1 MKDLKVYSDKELIQI
16 ILGDK
21 TPEVADQIL
30 TYQVGGLRALNRID
44 EAYLLHLGV
53 TQGRREKL
61 LCSLELGRRIQ
72 FAEVSE
78 NFTVKSSSDVFE
90 FFKPSLSA
98 LSHEQFHI
106 VYLNRANRLIKDVCI
121 SKGGLTGTVVDT
133 RIILKE
139 ALILNASSMVL
150 VHNHPSGNK
159 MPSSADITITK
170 KLTEAGKAVE
180 IPVLDHIIIADQSYY
195 SFADDGAL

>member
-1 MKDLKVYSDKELIQI
+1 MKDLKVYSDKELVQI

-21 TPEVADQIL
+21 TLEVADQIL
-30 TYQVGGLRALNRID
+30 TYQVGGLRALNKID

-72 FAEVSE
+72 FAEVSDS
-78 NFTVKSSSDVFE
+78 FTVRSSLSVFE
-90 FFKPSLSA
+90 FFNPSLSA
-98 LSHEQFHI
+98 LNHEQFH
-106 VYLNRANRLIKDVCI
+106 VLYLNRANRLIKDVCV

-133 RIILKE
+133 RVILKE
-139 ALILNASSMVL
+139 ALFLNAASMIL
-150 VHNHPSGNK
+150 AHNHPSGNK
-159 MPSSADITITK
+159 MPSSADISITK
-170 KLTEAGKAVE
+170 NLKEAGKTVE